1 MTIESAYAV
10 GIRGMLAEVQHNL
23 DHFTV
28 AQRMRDPA
36 ALSLRGMHAVLLGDV
51 ETGIAVLR
59 RAAEHAR
66 GVTRQ
71 YLVDLLVPLLVS
83 TEQLDAAQALLDD
96 ADGEIVDVLQAAYS
110 SSRSVIASRRG
121 DDPASAQYADDA
133 LATARQYDDPIMVA
147 RVLQRVALAAFY
159 REDYTTAQ
167 ERALEAARIYE
178 RTGAFRNAGHA
189 YTVLYA
195 VAHGVMGSP
204 DVARLYA
211 SRVATNGERA
221 GDASLHHMGLVAQ
234 MDIAAEAGD
243 HKRLGSLRARLLS
256 NPLSEQYRERFPF
269 VLAEVLSCCWAQ
281 RFDAA
286 QAMLVHLRAGEDR
299 SVPDRALCDALLA
312 LCAVAAWNIDDVR
325 KYVRSALSKTAE
337 HVHPEPLY
345 DARRRQIARVLAAAA
360 SVLSGDA
367 ARGYRALSHRFDPNG
382 LFGRIITAD
391 GFDERQTPELM
402 LGYAKVV
409 NAVAAA
415 AISGRPKAGLTP
427 AEMQILR
434 ALPAG
439 TTINRIA
446 SDFGKSPK
454 TVERQV
460 QSIYGKLHVSNR
472 AQAVQRARELGI
484 YA

>member
-1 MTIESAYAV
+1 MTIEAAYAV
-10 GIRGMLAEVQHNL
+10 GTRGLLAEVQHSL
-23 DHFTV
+23 DQFTPS
-28 AQRMRDPA
+28 QRMRDPA
-36 ALSLRGMHAVLLGDV
+36 ALSLRAMLAVMHGDV
-51 ETGIAVLR
+51 PTGIALLQ
-59 RAAEHAR
+59 RATEHGR
-66 GVTRQ
+66 GAARQ

-83 TEQLDAAQALLDD
+83 TEQLDAAQRLLD
-96 ADGEIVDVLQAAYS
+96 AESDVPEDLRAAYLS
-110 SSRSVIASRRG
+110 AHAVIASRLG
-121 DDPASAQYADDA
+121 DDLASSQYAADA
-133 LATARQYDDPIMVA
+133 LAAARLLDEPTMVA

-159 REDYTTAQ
+159 REDYNAAQ
-167 ERALEAARIYE
+167 ERALEAARTFE
-178 RTGAFRNAGHA
+178 RAASYRHAAQA
-189 YTVLYA
+189 YTILYA
-195 VAHGVMGSP
+195 IAHGVMGSP

-211 SRVATNGERA
+211 SRIATNAERA
-221 GDASLHHMGLVAQ
+221 GDASIQHMGLVAQ

-243 HKRLGSLRARLLS
+243 QKRLNSLRARLLS
-256 NPLSEQYRERFPF
+256 NPLSEQYRERFTF
-269 VLAEVLSCCWAQ
+269 VLADALSNGWAQ
-281 RFDAA
+281 RFDAV
-286 QAMLVHLRAGEDR
+286 QAMLVNLRAAPDR

-312 LCAVAAWNIDDVR
+312 LCAVAVWNIDDVR

-345 DARRRQIARVLAAAA
+345 DARRREMARILAAAA
-360 SVLSGDA
+360 CILSGDA
-367 ARGYRALSHRFDPNG
+367 ARGYRALSPRFDPNG

-391 GFDERQTPELM
+391 GIDERQTPELM
-402 LGYAKVV
+402 LGYARLV

-415 AISGRPKAGLTP
+415 AAASRPKAGLTP
-427 AEMQILR
+427 AELQVLR